1 MVLEA
6 IRYKPHSLQILNQL
20 KLPHQIEYDD
30 VTGSEDGWNAIKDM
44 RTRGGPAIAIVAALS
59 LAVELHVVKSL
70 WRSSE
75 QGMRA
80 MQPSSVQA
88 REDEKEQQQL
98 DKVARA
104 QEKER
109 EKAVKAQKL
118 AERRLERQ
126 KKAEQK
132 KEALTAR
139 FAAKAAAKAAKE
151 AAKQLG
157 QDIQASPKR
166 REGRTEHLK
175 RAHEPHDDRM
185 SLWSNQDRGCQNQ
198 LYHQW
203 AELSSR
209 IEQKAKLVV
218 LNFKCF
224 NDGHLEIE
232 RRELQF
238 DCQDSGVK

>member
-1 MVLEA
+1 
-6 IRYKPHSLQILNQL
+6 
-20 KLPHQIEYDD
+20 
-30 VTGSEDGWNAIKDM
+30 
-44 RTRGGPAIAIVAALS
+44 
-59 LAVELHVVKSL
+59 
-70 WRSSE
+70 
-75 QGMRA
+75 

-166 REGRTEHLK
+166 REGRTGQLK

>member
-1 MVLEA
+1 MEEFRARDEGNATFFSPGKV
-6 IRYKPHSLQILNQL
+6 RQL
-20 KLPHQIEYDD
+20 KDLQ
-30 VTGSEDGWNAIKDM
+30 
-44 RTRGGPAIAIVAALS
+44 
-59 LAVELHVVKSL
+59 
-70 WRSSE
+70 
-75 QGMRA
+75 
-80 MQPSSVQA
+80 QA

-166 REGRTEHLK
+166 REGRTGQLK

-198 LYHQW
+198 LYNQW

-209 IEQKAKLVV
+209 VSVYRTRYLT
-218 LNFKCF
+218 C
-224 NDGHLEIE
+224 
-232 RRELQF
+232 R
-238 DCQDSGVK
+238 